1 MAANAVL
8 PRCKALLLCDQVLVE
23 EVTGRMSLIG
33 IMDYVQIDEFP
44 AEFPRCQVFLQ
55 ITNGLGVNNVTIE
68 IHDLSDNSVIYR
80 LGDVP
85 VEMPD
90 RLARVSMIIRVPRV
104 EIPHPGEFD
113 VVVLAN
119 EDEIERQSLEL
130 TDNDESGEEWQS
142 LSE

>member
-1 MAANAVL
+1 MPASPIL

-55 ITNGLGVNNVTIE
+55 ITNGLGVYNVTIE

-119 EDEIERQSLEL
+119 EEEIERQSLEL